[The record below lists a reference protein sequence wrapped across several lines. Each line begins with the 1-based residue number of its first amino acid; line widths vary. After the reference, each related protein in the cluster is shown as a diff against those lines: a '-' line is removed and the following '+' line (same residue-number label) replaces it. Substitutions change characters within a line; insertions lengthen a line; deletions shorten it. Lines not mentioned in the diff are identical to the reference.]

1 MQDIE
6 LLQGNCLEVMKY
18 IPDKSIDLILTD
30 PPYLMNYKTNRRKNK
45 EHDFCNPIQ
54 NDDNEEVVKKSIV
67 EMARLLKDTG
77 ALYVFCNANKIE
89 IFKKIISELFIFKNI
104 LIWVKNNHTAGDLKG
119 AYGKKTEFI
128 IYATK
133 GKHYLNGK
141 RDTDVLFYNKVSG
154 KRQIHQNEK
163 PIDLLEF
170 IISKSSNIND
180 IVLDCF
186 MGSGTTGAAAKNLNR
201 RFIGIEL
208 EKEYFEIAKKR
219 IESPVKLEIK
229 KDEVNANQLSLF

>member
-6 LLQGNCLEVMKY
+6 LFHGDCLDVMKD

-54 NDDNEEVVKKSIV
+54 NDDNEEEVKKSIV

-77 ALYVFCNANKIE
+77 ALYVLCNANKIE
-89 IFKKIISELFIFKNI
+89 IFNKIISELFIFKNI

-186 MGSGTTGAAAKNLNR
+186 MGSGTTGVAAKNLNR

-208 EKEYFEIAKKR
+208 DKEYFEIAKKR

>member
-1 MQDIE
+1 MQDIQ
-6 LLQGNCLEVMKY
+6 LFHGDCLEVMKY

-186 MGSGTTGAAAKNLNR
+186 MGSGTTGVAAKNLNR

-208 EKEYFEIAKKR
+208 DKEYFEIAKKR

>member
-154 KRQIHQNEK
+154 KRQIHRNEK

-186 MGSGTTGAAAKNLNR
+186 MGSGTTGVAAKNLNR

-208 EKEYFEIAKKR
+208 EKKYFDIAEKR
-219 IESPVKLEIK
+219 IS
-229 KDEVNANQLSLF
+229 EVTNK